1 MDKQGKII
9 LVTGATGQQGG
20 AATRHL
26 LKNGWQVRALTRD
39 VESDKAQAL
48 ADLGAELV
56 EGDFDDRASLDK
68 ALAGVYGVFSVQ
80 NFWLPGVGAEGETR
94 QGKAIADAAKAADVR
109 HFVYTSVGGA
119 ERQTGIPHFESK
131 WRIEEHIEALG
142 LPATILRPVAFMDNY
157 NWARPAILN
166 GAFYGWGLSANKPLQ
181 LIAADDIGAFTA
193 LVFDNP
199 QEYIGQAIELA
210 GDELTEAQLAEN
222 FAKVI
227 GRPVALAQP
236 AAGNGNAPDEEQ
248 VKMIRWFNEKG
259 YQANIPVLR
268 QLYPGLQTFEQ
279 YLRATGWENAEPVPL
294 TEGGWGSS

>member
-1 MDKQGKII
+1 MDKQGKSI

-20 AATRHL
+20 ATARHL
-26 LKNGWQVRALTRD
+26 LKDGWRVRAVTRD
-39 VESDKAQAL
+39 ANSDKAQAL
-48 ADLGAELV
+48 AALGAELV
-56 EGDFDDRASLDK
+56 EADFDDRASLDR

-94 QGKAIADAAKAADVR
+94 QGKAIADAAKAAGVQ

-131 WRIEEHIEALG
+131 RRIEEHIEAIG
-142 LPATILRPVAFMDNY
+142 LPATFLRPVAFMDNY
-157 NWARPAILN
+157 NWARPAVLN
-166 GAFYGWGLSANKPLQ
+166 GTFQGWGLKPDKTLQ

-199 QEYIGQAIELA
+199 QDYIGQAIELA
-210 GDELTEAQLAEN
+210 GDELTEAQLAET
-222 FAKVI
+222 FTQVI

-236 AAGNGNAPDEEQ
+236 AAGNDNAPDEEQ
-248 VKMIRWFNEKG
+248 IKMVRWFNEKG

-294 TEGGWGSS
+294 TEGGWGNS